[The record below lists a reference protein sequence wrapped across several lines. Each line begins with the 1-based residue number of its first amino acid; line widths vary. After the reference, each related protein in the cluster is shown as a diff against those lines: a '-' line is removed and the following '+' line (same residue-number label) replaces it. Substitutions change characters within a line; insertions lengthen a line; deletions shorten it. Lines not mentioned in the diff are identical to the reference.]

1 MATSILD
8 SPELILR
15 PTTVATTAGNFRDTD
30 EWSPDSFA
38 REQIRGLV
46 RQVFFSN
53 IARPV
58 RQVVFSAVE
67 ADTDVA
73 SVCRLVGE
81 ALASE
86 TQASIGVVYR
96 DAASL
101 EERELVHEEHMPT
114 NAEKSNSR
122 LRHAATR
129 VKGNL
134 WFIPDAGYFRTDGA
148 VPVGLGCP
156 RLGYSR
162 LADLRRE
169 FEYSIVQ
176 CPPAGESSE
185 AAALG
190 QLGDGV
196 VLVLAAHRTRRATAR
211 KVLETLRAAQVQ
223 LLGTVLNDRTFPI
236 PKGIYRR
243 L

>member
-1 MATSILD
+1 MATSIFD

-67 ADTDVA
+67 ADTDVG

-86 TQASIGVVYR
+86 TQASIAVVYR
-96 DAASL
+96 DATSL
-101 EERELVHEEHMPT
+101 EEREFVHEEHMPT
-114 NAEKSNSR
+114 NAENSNSR

-129 VKGNL
+129 V
-134 WFIPDAGYFRTDGA
+134 
-148 VPVGLGCP
+148 
-156 RLGYSR
+156 
-162 LADLRRE
+162 
-169 FEYSIVQ
+169 
-176 CPPAGESSE
+176 
-185 AAALG
+185 
-190 QLGDGV
+190 
-196 VLVLAAHRTRRATAR
+196 
-211 KVLETLRAAQVQ
+211 
-223 LLGTVLNDRTFPI
+223 
-236 PKGIYRR
+236 
-243 L
+243 